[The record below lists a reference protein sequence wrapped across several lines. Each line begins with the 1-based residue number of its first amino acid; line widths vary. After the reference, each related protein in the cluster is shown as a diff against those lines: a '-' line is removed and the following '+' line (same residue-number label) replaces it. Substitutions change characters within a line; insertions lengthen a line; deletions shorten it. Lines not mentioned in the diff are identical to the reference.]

1 LVAMAYYGQIN
12 DEENDESEVVGI
24 AVQVAHL

>member
-1 LVAMAYYGQIN
+1 VAMAYYVQIN
-12 DEENDESEVVGI
+12 DEENDEIEVVGI